1 MKKFTINFEH
11 VIHNNYVAE
20 VEAENYEQ
28 AMDLFEE
35 NPFKFVNTVN
45 PETAK
50 TIDYCVNNITN
61 EDNKIV
67 YGSKRNLY
75 KELREFLEYED

>member
-35 NPFKFVNTVN
+35 NPFSYVKTAN

-50 TIDYCVNNITN
+50 TIDYCVNQVTN
-61 EDNKIV
+61 DENKIV

-75 KELREFLEYED
+75 KELREFLDYED